1 MGATTPSRME
11 VGQMIPTNG
20 LNTVPANRLDSW
32 IMEVLQPSEGFRKQV
47 KETVKQICDFLKE
60 NCFENNIHVLKT
72 VKVSTA

>member
-1 MGATTPSRME
+1 MGATTPSRMD
-11 VGQMIPTNG
+11 VGQMTSTNG
-20 LNTVPANRLDSW
+20 LKTVSASRLDSW
-32 IMEVLQPSEGFRKQV
+32 IMEVLQPSEDFRKQV